1 MIIKGI
7 LEEDFINY
15 KQPSMF
21 IAFPNCSFK
30 CEKECGIR
38 CCQNSELATS
48 SDIEIEDSE
57 IVERYL
63 GNDLTN
69 AIILGGL
76 EPFDTFLELEQLVHK
91 FRDKTDDT
99 IVIYTGYNENEI
111 EEQIQLLSSYKNIIV
126 KFGRYIPNTPEII
139 DDVLGIKLASNNQY
153 AKQIS

>member
-48 SDIEIEDSE
+48 PDIEIEDSE

-153 AKQIS
+153 ARQIS

>member
-48 SDIEIEDSE
+48 PDIEIEDSE

-91 FRDKTDDT
+91 FRDKTNDT